1 MHLPA
6 IITDL
11 AMILLVAGIT
21 TIIFKKLNQPLVL
34 GYIIAGFITG
44 PHFNFFPT
52 VSDMANIHT
61 WSEIGVI
68 FLLFALGLEFSFY
81 KLKSVGS
88 TAFIA
93 TAVEIGGML
102 AAGYTCGTALG
113 WNHMD
118 SLFLGG
124 MLSMS
129 STTII
134 IKAFEDLKL
143 KGQRFTELVFGV
155 LIVEDI
161 AGIVMMVLLSTLAA
175 AVGISSVELA
185 GSVVR
190 LIFFLILWF
199 VLGMYLVPTFF
210 KRARSLMNDETLLVA
225 SIGLCLGM
233 VVLATNMGFS
243 SALGAFIMGSLIAEA
258 PNAEEIEHLVKPVK
272 DLFGAVF
279 FVSVGMLVNPVLLVK
294 YAVPI
299 ICIIIVTIIGKLIF
313 SSGGVLAS
321 GQNLHTSLHCGFSLA
336 QIGEFSFIIAS
347 LGMSLGVI
355 SDFLYPIIVAVSV
368 MTTFTTP
375 FFIMAAEPVYSTL
388 MRALPGPV
396 IRWLARYTESSPAV
410 ADDKDWQNFLQGY
423 VTRLLIFATLL
434 TAVALGAE
442 HYLLPYLAAVL
453 PYANLAAAAVTL
465 VLMSPILR
473 AVLVNRTGNGEL
485 FSVLWFKKRAN
496 HIPLA
501 FLVFCKI
508 LLAAAFIYF
517 VFHTLIG
524 LHGIVAMGATVIAA
538 YFISSSEWL
547 LSEYLRIE
555 ARFLVN
561 LNEKHMRKHRQLVNG
576 SAESWFDED
585 LQLAKYKVGPESGL
599 IGQSLMQ
606 SSIRQQY
613 GCNVLQ
619 IKTAGHTHG
628 NDTNHSNTIDMPGG
642 QQIIDANMTLLI
654 IGTMAQFKSLHAA
667 IAAGR
672 LALEQ
677 ACEPVSLR
685 QFMLHAEKPGS
696 SDNNSDSSARF
707 FSCAI
712 TIDEHSGLLGKS
724 LKAANIRDKWHCL
737 VVGLERGGYTMTN
750 PNVFLTFE
758 KNDLLWVLGKQKMIN
773 TLVKEE
779 IL

>member
-1 MHLPA
+1 MHLPP

-11 AMILLVAGIT
+11 AMILLVAGVT

-52 VSDMANIHT
+52 VSDMTNIHT

-102 AAGYTCGTALG
+102 AAGYACGTALG

-161 AGIVMMVLLSTLAA
+161 AGIVMMVLLATLAA
-175 AVGISSVELA
+175 AAGISSMELA

-210 KRARSLMNDETLLVA
+210 KRARRLMNDETLLVA

-279 FVSVGMLVNPVLLVK
+279 FVSVGMLVDPSLLLK

-299 ICIIIVTIIGKLIF
+299 ICIIVVTIIGKLIF

-375 FFIMAAEPVYSTL
+375 FFIMAAEPVYQFT
-388 MRALPGPV
+388 MKALPEPA
-396 IRWLARYTESSPAV
+396 IRWLKRYTESSAAV
-410 ADDKDWQNFLQGY
+410 TDDKDWQNFLQGY
-423 VTRLLIFATLL
+423 ITRMLIFAVLL
-434 TAVALGAE
+434 AAVALGAE
-442 HYLLPYLAAVL
+442 HYLLPYLSNFL
-453 PYANLAAAAVTL
+453 PAPYSNLLAATL
-465 VLMSPILR
+465 TLLVMSPVLR
-473 AVLVNRTGNGEL
+473 AMLVNRTGNGEL

-508 LLAAAFIYF
+508 LLAAASIYF

-524 LHGIVAMGATVIAA
+524 LHRLLAMTATVIAA
-538 YFISSSEWL
+538 YLISSSEWL

-555 ARFLVN
+555 ARFLIN
-561 LNEKHMRKHRQLVNG
+561 LNEKHMLRHRQLNSG
-576 SAESWFDED
+576 KAENWFDED
-585 LQLAKYKVGPESGL
+585 LQLALYNVADNSNL
-599 IGQSLMQ
+599 IGKTLMQ
-606 SSIRQQY
+606 TSIRQQY

-619 IKTAGHTHG
+619 IK
-628 NDTNHSNTIDMPGG
+628 SQERSIDMPGG
-642 QQIIDANMTLLI
+642 QQLIDANMTLLI
-654 IGTMAQFKSLHAA
+654 IGTKSQFKSLSAA
-667 IAAGR
+667 ITAGR
-672 LALEQ
+672 LGLT
-677 ACEPVSLR
+677 PVEKSLNLR
-685 QFMLHAEKPGS
+685 QFMLKETDKEQK
-696 SDNNSDSSARF
+696 F

-712 TIDEHSGLLGKS
+712 TIDEHCGLLGKS
-724 LKAANIRDKWHCL
+724 IKAANIRDKWHCL
-737 VVGLERGGYTMTN
+737 VVGLERGSYTMTN
-750 PNVFLTFE
+750 PNISLVFE